1 MQTKNNENWKIFKK
15 IKTISFIS
23 RKVNYVDER
32 LTSLLLIL
40 LIASI
45 K

>member
-15 IKTISFIS
+15 RKTISIIS
-23 RKVNYVDER
+23 RKVNYIDER